1 MTPVTATRLAA
12 DEVRFRAMGTDVHLL
27 AVGGPTGALADARA
41 LVHQLDRRWTRFRD
55 DSELARLNR
64 AAGRPVLLPAD
75 TYDLV
80 ATAVAAWAETGGRF
94 DPTVGPALVANGYDR
109 TFAALPPPGPTADLT
124 TPASAARPPS
134 PAPGCGGIELDDALS
149 AVTLPA
155 GTALDLGGIGK
166 GRAGDLVVEAL
177 LAAGAEGALANLGG
191 DVRVAGTAPLGD
203 AWGVTVLTP
212 GERGPEPVA
221 LASLADGAVATTSA
235 AVRRWATAAGDAHH
249 LIDPRTGRPADRPL
263 RSATVLAADAT
274 RADVLTKAAW
284 LAGPDEG
291 AALVEATGAVALF
304 VHADGHTTTAGPA
317 GRFLS

>member
-1 MTPVTATRLAA
+1 MSPVTATGLAA
-12 DEVRFRAMGTDVHLL
+12 DEVRFRAMGTDVHLM

-94 DPTVGPALVANGYDR
+94 DPTVGPALAANGYDR
-109 TFAALPPPGPTADLT
+109 PFADLVPPGPDHRSRSTV
-124 TPASAARPPS
+124 TPRPAGPT
-134 PAPGCGGIELDDALS
+134 PGCADIGLDDALG

-166 GRAGDLVVEAL
+166 GRAADLVVTAL
-177 LAAGAEGALANLGG
+177 LAAGADGALANLGG
-191 DVRVAGTAPLGD
+191 DVRVAGAAPLGD

-221 LASLADGAVATTSA
+221 LASLASGAVATTSA
-235 AVRRWATAAGDAHH
+235 SVRRWATGAGSAHH
-249 LIDPRTGRPADRPL
+249 LIDPRTGQPADRSL
-263 RSATVLAADAT
+263 RSVTVLAADAT
-274 RADVLTKAAW
+274 RAEVLTKVAW

-291 AALVEATGAVALF
+291 AALVEATGAAALF
-304 VHADGHTTTAGPA
+304 VHDDGATTTAGPA